1 MVAEAIVGQLRAEG
15 HDAEIFSFRDLE
27 SPPSQGDFL
36 FVGSPIR
43 MGKVTKK
50 ARKFMERMDVEAWK
64 GKPIVTFVTMLP
76 PPGPEADA
84 KKRESYEKWDIKA
97 AQQIREAAR
106 AMGLNA
112 LESVLM
118 AHVKGLKGPLADDG
132 LEKSRQFTHDFIA
145 TLNSPSVNPGVG
157 VV

>member
-1 MVAEAIVGQLRAEG
+1 
-15 HDAEIFSFRDLE
+15 
-27 SPPSQGDFL
+27 
-36 FVGSPIR
+36 
-43 MGKVTKK
+43 
-50 ARKFMERMDVEAWK
+50 
-64 GKPIVTFVTMLP
+64 
-76 PPGPEADA
+76 
-84 KKRESYEKWDIKA
+84 
-97 AQQIREAAR
+97 
-106 AMGLNA
+106 MGLNA